1 MSVTLTRL
9 PDARRALDPRTGA
22 QVLARACAS
31 GTTIRLRHSDDDLDI
46 ELVGKLVGGDEHTAT
61 IHFNADTR
69 GKLTNVVYSAE
80 FSLTGERYVLEG
92 RCVPDANDESGDVLL
107 LIEPETLAVVERR
120 RSKRR
125 RLAPSSAVYIDGGD
139 DADPWRCAAVM
150 LNVSLNG
157 LACRVERECA
167 ERIREGLTLDVAF
180 EIGPESR
187 RIELHGRV
195 VSVMGAGS
203 PDCSLVGIAFEED
216 GAYAI
221 AVDDLAR
228 ALECGRSAGGPA

>member
-31 GTTIRLRHSDDDLDI
+31 GTTIRLRHSDDDVDV
-46 ELVGKLVGGDEHTAT
+46 EFVGKLVGGDEHTAT

-69 GKLTNVVYSAE
+69 HKPADVVYGAE
-80 FSLTGERYVLEG
+80 FSFAGERYVFEG
-92 RCVPDANDESGDVLL
+92 RCVPDAGDQSGDVLM

-120 RSKRR
+120 RSRR
-125 RLAPSSAVYIDGGD
+125 RGLAPSSTVYIGSTNGP
-139 DADPWRCAAVM
+139 DPWRCAAVM

-157 LACRVERECA
+157 LACRVERETA
-167 ERIREGLTLDVAF
+167 ARIRESLTLDIAF
-180 EIGPESR
+180 EIGAESR

-203 PDCSLVGIAFEED
+203 PDCSLMGIAFEED
-216 GAYAI
+216 GAYAV

-228 ALECGRSAGGPA
+228 ALETVRSAGGSA